1 MYFEVKNHNPSMSI
15 YIKEKTK
22 NYYMVI
28 ENIFSLLLLRY
39 IRRKIEK
46 LLLTLDAR
54 VPCMHADNAF

>member
-1 MYFEVKNHNPSMSI
+1 MSI

>member
-1 MYFEVKNHNPSMSI
+1 MYFKEKNHNPSMSI

>member
-1 MYFEVKNHNPSMSI
+1 VKNHNPKHVNI

-22 NYYMVI
+22 NYDMVI